1 MTKTVSMLERML
13 GLDSRPSAPS
23 RLLLTCT
30 PLSDARLDFELFDS
44 PLTLT
49 FSSLLV
55 PRLSTTLTRSG
66 KGRNFWG
73 IDSQVLRPM
82 TCTVQKCEALLIQAP
97 GLHRN

>member
-1 MTKTVSMLERML
+1 MTNTVSMLERML

-66 KGRNFWG
+66 SGRNFWG

-82 TCTVQKCEALLIQAP
+82 TCTVRKREALHLSSSGAHQ
-97 GLHRN
+97 